1 MTQILAEQMRSLSRR
16 LDELANMEQVTSEGQ
31 KSDVPLSQDQIS
43 RVLNAIKDLS
53 LEGNYRH
60 YDSYPR
66 FYTAKTIAA
75 HAGKDI
81 TPKHVRAAVWNAT
94 SSDTATLGGRI
105 IINQLKLRS
114 DEPNQYSFKPAT
126 NEAQKDDMTSV
137 ELEGSLNA
145 TQLAKLLGL
154 KDINLFSRTLKKLQK
169 GDMDKLTPQEKTELA
184 VAFDNLLAADAED
197 TQKAMTALKRVSAKE
212 EPMMEASKAEIQGAH
227 RGGLEASGE
236 AYPYN
241 HFDDPKDRKAH
252 ANWLDG
258 FVEGELN
265 RIGASK
271 GDHNPRNVKIDKRT
285 PAYQEGLKATT
296 KRNPYH
302 SMDQKSNHA
311 QWNYGYAAQHISRA
325 NAK

>member
-1 MTQILAEQMRSLSRR
+1 
-16 LDELANMEQVTSEGQ
+16 
-31 KSDVPLSQDQIS
+31 
-43 RVLNAIKDLS
+43 
-53 LEGNYRH
+53 
-60 YDSYPR
+60 
-66 FYTAKTIAA
+66 
-75 HAGKDI
+75 
-81 TPKHVRAAVWNAT
+81 
-94 SSDTATLGGRI
+94 
-105 IINQLKLRS
+105 
-114 DEPNQYSFKPAT
+114 
-126 NEAQKDDMTSV
+126 
-137 ELEGSLNA
+137 
-145 TQLAKLLGL
+145 
-154 KDINLFSRTLKKLQK
+154 
-169 GDMDKLTPQEKTELA
+169 
-184 VAFDNLLAADAED
+184 
-197 TQKAMTALKRVSAKE
+197 
-212 EPMMEASKAEIQGAH
+212 MMEASKAEIQGAH